1 MSEKVDFL
9 GLKINPWGFDKFLER
24 IEENIISRKNLQQ
37 VSSVN
42 GAIAVYAQKNPD
54 LKRAINNSYYVN
66 ADGMSVVWGMRFL
79 GYKIPERASCPELFD
94 KLMSLCEKKGY
105 KPYFLGAKQE
115 VIETAAK
122 NLKQSFPDLD
132 IAGFRNGYFSEE
144 EEISIAEEIRDSKAD
159 MLFLGI
165 SSPKKE
171 LFVEKCL
178 KIMNVPFT
186 FGVGGVFDI
195 LAGKTKRAPLW
206 MQRIGLE
213 WFYRLMQE
221 PKRMWKRYLYTNSML
236 IYYVLRTKFFSRSGK
251 NKK

>member
-1 MSEKVDFL
+1 MCEKVEFL
-9 GLKINPWGFDKFLER
+9 GLKINPWGFNTFLKK
-24 IEENIISRKNLQQ
+24 IEENIISRKHLQQ

-42 GAIAVYAQKNPD
+42 GAIAVYAQKDPD
-54 LKRAINNSYYVN
+54 LKRAINNSWYVN

-79 GYKIPERASCPELFD
+79 GQKIPERASCPELFN
-94 KLMSLCEKKGY
+94 KLIDLCEKKGY
-105 KPYFLGAKQE
+105 KPYFLGAKE
-115 VIETAAK
+115 DVIKTTAE
-122 NLKQSFPDLD
+122 NLQKKHPKLK
-132 IAGFRNGYFSEE
+132 IAGFKNGYFTEKDDL
-144 EEISIAEEIRDSKAD
+144 IIAEEIRKSKAD

-195 LAGKTKRAPLW
+195 IAGKTKRAPVW

-213 WFYRLMQE
+213 WFYRFIQE
-221 PKRMWKRYLYTNSML
+221 PKRMWKRYLFTNTML
-236 IYYVLRTKFFSRSGK
+236 IYYVLRVKLFGK
-251 NKK
+251 LIK